1 MLRHEF
7 GMLSEPIA
15 RALDLYGRN
24 AKRLCQ
30 FSRRSAPQIP
40 AIFASTQAVARTAR
54 TIAVFRICRQRRT
67 AARNMLALQDRH
79 HRKFRSSS

>member
-24 AKRLCQ
+24 AKLVFNARLQ
-30 FSRRSAPQIP
+30 VDAHPTGLYRHPKHRRSLRKP
-40 AIFASTQAVARTAR
+40 
-54 TIAVFRICRQRRT
+54 RR
-67 AARNMLALQDRH
+67 L
-79 HRKFRSSS
+79 SSI